1 MTNYDPYNPT
11 LHGRYIYGRGGSD
24 SRGNLACQVFAV
36 KALLNLGLRFK
47 GDLIL
52 AYTVDEERQEHDGVK
67 FLLEK
72 KGFKADYALVAEPTT
87 WRKNGEKGTAIAV
100 AHGGTAVLELETKGK
115 RMHIQMPN
123 DGINAILKMADLLS
137 ELKKT
142 KFTYQQP
149 KVPGS
154 TPPMISVV
162 SIESTKPEE
171 RQFVPDFCMAVVLVV
186 GLVPGM
192 TKESVLMD
200 VQRVIDKLKANDK
213 DFVAEVRLSRVW
225 SGFMPPTVEPEENA
239 LHLNALMQSY
249 EDITGKKPVLL
260 RKNSFTDA
268 VEFSLHGVPA
278 LTFGPGDEAFPI
290 INDFVD
296 LDQAMIATKAYAL
309 AIARILGIRD

>member
-1 MTNYDPYNPT
+1 M
-11 LHGRYIYGRGGSD
+11 HGRFVYGRGASD
-24 SRGNLACQVFAV
+24 TRGNLACQLFAV
-36 KALLNLGLRFK
+36 KALLNLGLKFK
-47 GDLIL
+47 GDLIC
-52 AYTVDEERQEHDGVK
+52 AYTVDEERQEHDGAK
-67 FLLEK
+67 FLVEK
-72 KGFKADYALVAEPTT
+72 KGLTADYALVSEPTT

-100 AHGGTAVLELETKGK
+100 AHGGTCILELKTKGK
-115 RMHIQMPN
+115 RIHIQKA
-123 DGINAILKMADLLS
+123 DAGINAIVKMADLLS
-137 ELKKT
+137 ELGKT

-154 TPPMISVV
+154 APPMISVA
-162 SIESTKPEE
+162 SIESTKAED
-171 RQFVPDFCMAVVLVV
+171 RQFVPDICTAQVLVV

-192 TKESVLMD
+192 TKESVLSD

-249 EDITGKKPVLL
+249 EEITGKKPVLL

-268 VEFSLHGVPA
+268 VEFSLHGIPA

-309 AIARILGIRD
+309 AIARILGVRD